1 MTPSDASV
9 VICCFTERRW
19 DELNLSI
26 QSVLAQSHPAKE
38 IVVVVDYN
46 DALEQKLRAE
56 VQGVRIVAN
65 RYPQGLS
72 GARNTGV
79 EEVSGDIVVFLD
91 DDAWADVEWLGRILA
106 AYDSPDVAGVGG
118 AIEPIWPESRPAF
131 FPPEFDWV
139 IGCSYSGMDKTPG
152 SIRNLIGANMSLR
165 RDVLETVGKF
175 DSKVGRT
182 ASKPMGGEDTELCIR
197 VLQTWPNSRFVIQ
210 GDAVVHHHVS
220 EDRTE
225 WSYFLR
231 RCYAEGRS
239 KAHVS
244 KLRGRSD
251 GLSSEVNYVLKVVPA
266 AFGRNLFKG
275 VSRADTGSVA
285 RAAAIGLGLAT
296 TTAGLITESV
306 RMALAR
312 LKPPR
317 VQEEL

>member
-1 MTPSDASV
+1 
-9 VICCFTERRW
+9 
-19 DELNLSI
+19 
-26 QSVLAQSHPAKE
+26 VLGQSHPAKE

-46 DALEQKLRAE
+46 DDLKARLRAE
-56 VQGVRIVAN
+56 AQGVRIVAN
-65 RYPQGLS
+65 RYQKGLS

-79 EEVSGDIVVFLD
+79 AEATGDIVVFLD
-91 DDAWADVEWLGRILA
+91 DDAWADIEWLERILA

-118 AIEPIWPESRPAF
+118 AIEPIWPASRPAF

-139 IGCSYSGMDKTPG
+139 IGCSYSGMDETPG

-165 RDVLETVGKF
+165 RDVLESVGKF

-197 VLQTWPNSRFVIQ
+197 VLQRWPNSRFVIE

-220 EDRTE
+220 QDRTE
-225 WSYFLR
+225 WRYFLR

-251 GLSSEVNYVLKVVPA
+251 GLSSEVDYVLKVVPM
-266 AFGRNLFKG
+266 AFGRNLLKG
-275 VSRADTGSVA
+275 ISRADRGSLA

-296 TTAGLITESV
+296 TTLGLVAEWI
-306 RMALAR
+306 RMVLEPLRR
-312 LKPPR
+312 LR
-317 VQEEL
+317 IQEDL